1 MEMDSSKADQE
12 DYVKKDMS
20 GDDWGTID
28 DYWNWMD
35 TWANGKLG
43 RESNVEHYD
52 FVPNHEEML
61 QECLNFKDWAWQG
74 ETDKR
79 SFLSDKDIIKDGG
92 GYDLNNMKHPSLP
105 NWWKMP
111 HPSPQREKIQQDL
124 DGERKMVGDWPMAA
138 LMFGG
143 DPPKELYNEVNDMK
157 HSPSSEER
165 EKERARQL
173 DQQFKKW
180 KEVKNNDPI
189 SNPKISAHDTIVQ
202 KSPVKEQNF
211 FKGKHGG
218 GDGKVVQADG
228 NEVLSRGDMPWK
240 EYPKKKS
247 AAETIATGQTPE
259 EVIRRFKEQNVMRWD
274 DELSRFVDETDKG
287 GWPRYFA
294 NPLDHPKDFP
304 VMCEWLNKNKH
315 QYSSPVISKLGP
327 TGTIIPHRHNLIR
340 RENRILGRMLY
351 NYCLNF
357 PKGCRFAMHPYG
369 LIPYKPGDI
378 YRLWVHEGM
387 HSVINNSTEDRY
399 HVMLRPA
406 NYREYVS

>member
-1 MEMDSSKADQE
+1 MEMDSSLADQE
-12 DYVKKDMS
+12 DWVKKDMS
-20 GDDWGTID
+20 GDDWETID

-35 TWANGKLG
+35 IWANGKLG
-43 RESNVEHYD
+43 RESNVEHHD

-79 SFLSDKDIIKDGG
+79 SFLGDKDIIKDGG
-92 GYDLNNMKHPSLP
+92 GYDL
-105 NWWKMP
+105 
-111 HPSPQREKIQQDL
+111 D
-124 DGERKMVGDWPMAA
+124 
-138 LMFGG
+138 
-143 DPPKELYNEVNDMK
+143 DMK
-157 HSPSSEER
+157 HSPSPEER

-189 SNPKISAHDTIVQ
+189 LNPKIDAHETIVK
-202 KSPVKEQNF
+202 KSPVLDHPLTQYIEDSIKVQNF

-218 GDGKVVQADG
+218 GDGKVVQAGGD
-228 NEVLSRGDMPWK
+228 EVLSRGDMPWK

-274 DELSRFVDETDKG
+274 DELSRFVDETDEG

-294 NPLDHPKDFP
+294 NPLDNPKDFP

-315 QYSSPVISKLGP
+315 QYSSPVISRLGP

-340 RENRILGRMLY
+340 RENGFLVRMLY
-351 NYCLNF
+351 NFCLNF
-357 PKGCRFAMHPYG
+357 PKGCRFAIHPYG

-399 HVMLRPA
+399 HIMLRPA
-406 NYREYVS
+406 GYREYVSEVP